1 MICEL
6 SRKMPKNSPITE
18 KKNRIMIVRGQNNPQ
33 VTNDV
38 RELYRFLRLTAGNY
52 RNAIYVDCGC
62 GFLMVADQ
70 DGKPV
75 LFSVRKFYELTG
87 EYPQKDETCGVMSR
101 QAFENMYRSWLLW
114 NTDGMEC
121 SVCAMYEKMKTEVL

>member
-18 KKNRIMIVRGQNNPQ
+18 KKIRIMIVRGENNPQ
-33 VTNDV
+33 VTNEA

-70 DGKPV
+70 DAKPV
-75 LFSVRKFYELTG
+75 LFPVRKFCELTG

-101 QAFENMYRSWLLW
+101 QAFENMYRGWLLW
-114 NTDGMEC
+114 NTDGTEC
-121 SVCAMYEKMKTEVL
+121 PVRSMYEKMKTEVL

>member
-18 KKNRIMIVRGQNNPQ
+18 KKIRIMIVRGENNPQ

-38 RELYRFLRLTAGNY
+38 RVLYRFLRLTAGNY

-70 DGKPV
+70 DAKPV
-75 LFSVRKFYELTG
+75 LFPVRKFCELTG
-87 EYPQKDETCGVMSR
+87 EYPQKDEMCGVMSR
-101 QAFENMYRSWLLW
+101 QAFENMYRGWLLW
-114 NTDGMEC
+114 NTDGTEC
-121 SVCAMYEKMKTEVL
+121 PVRSMYEKMKTEVL

>member
-18 KKNRIMIVRGQNNPQ
+18 KKIRIMIVRGENNPQ

-38 RELYRFLRLTAGNY
+38 RVLYRFLRLTAGNY

-70 DGKPV
+70 DAKPV
-75 LFSVRKFYELTG
+75 LFSVRKFCELTG
-87 EYPQKDETCGVMSR
+87 EYPQKDEMCGVMSR
-101 QAFENMYRSWLLW
+101 QAFENMYRGWLLW
-114 NTDGMEC
+114 NTDGTEC
-121 SVCAMYEKMKTEVL
+121 PVRSMYEKMKTEVL